1 MKNLQKNE
9 VRIHDSDNY
18 PYFHITTGNSNAL

>member
-1 MKNLQKNE
+1 MKNLQKNK

-18 PYFHITTGNSNAL
+18 PRLHIATGKSEAL